1 MAINIKGIRTMA
13 LKNKILVAVD
23 ASDRCMETIKHITQ
37 RDPFQ
42 KKQLVL
48 YHVFI
53 TIPDFY
59 WDIEMEPKSRGAVA
73 YAREWEA
80 AQKNKIEQFM
90 EKARQMLIDA
100 GFPEEA
106 VTIKIKQSDKGIAGD
121 IVEEAKDGYLAVI
134 ISRSGEGEL
143 PEPFLGS
150 NASKVIHKLHFVPV
164 FIAGKKLSGK
174 NILIA
179 LDRSESA
186 MRAVDFVGELM
197 GGYDFKVTLLH
208 VIRNG
213 EHIKS
218 VPSHKPLPD
227 EEVKTEEQK
236 MQAVFD
242 EAKQRLIVYG
252 FKPDH
257 VTSKVIT
264 GVSSPPRAIVQEAEQ
279 GGYSPIVIGRRG
291 LSKFQEFFMGSVSNQ
306 VIQLGVEQAV
316 WVVT

>member
-1 MAINIKGIRTMA
+1 MA
-13 LKNKILVAVD
+13 LKDKILVAVD
-23 ASDRCMETIKHITQ
+23 ASDRCMETIRHITQ

-42 KKQLVL
+42 KKHLVL

-53 TIPDFY
+53 TLPDFY

-73 YAREWEA
+73 HVRTWET

-90 EKARQMLIDA
+90 EKARQMLLDA
-100 GFPEEA
+100 GFPKEA
-106 VTIKIKQSDKGIAGD
+106 VTVKIKQSEKGIARD
-121 IVEEAKDGYLAVI
+121 IVEEAKSGYLTVI

-143 PEPFLGS
+143 PEPFLGT
-150 NASKVIHKLHFVPV
+150 NAAKVIHKLNFVPV
-164 FIAGKKLSGK
+164 FIAGKRLPGK
-174 NILIA
+174 NIMVA
-179 LDRSESA
+179 MDRSEGA

-197 GGYDFKVTLLH
+197 GGYDFKVSLLH
-208 VIRNG
+208 VIREG
-213 EHIKS
+213 EQLKS
-218 VPSHKPLPD
+218 GPPYKPLPK
-227 EEVKTEEQK
+227 EEVQTEEQK

-242 EAKQRLIVYG
+242 EAKRRLIDHG
-252 FKPDH
+252 FKSDH

-264 GVSSPPRAIVQEAEQ
+264 GAHSPPRTIVQEAEQ

>member
-1 MAINIKGIRTMA
+1 MA
-13 LKNKILVAVD
+13 LKDKILVAVD
-23 ASDRCMETIKHITQ
+23 ASDCCMETIRHITQ
-37 RDPFQ
+37 RSPFQ
-42 KKQLVL
+42 KKHLVL

-53 TIPDFY
+53 TLPDFY

-73 YAREWEA
+73 YVRSWEA

-90 EKARQMLIDA
+90 KKARQMLIDA
-100 GFPEEA
+100 GFPKEA
-106 VTIKIKQSDKGIAGD
+106 VTVKIKQSEKGIARD
-121 IVEEAKDGYLAVI
+121 IVEEAEDGYLAVI
-134 ISRSGEGEL
+134 ISRRCEGGL

-150 NASKVIHKLHFVPV
+150 NASKVIQRLHFVPV
-164 FIAGKKLSGK
+164 FIAGKRMPGK
-174 NILIA
+174 NILVA
-179 LDRSESA
+179 LDRSEDA

-197 GGYDFKVTLLH
+197 SGYDFKVTLLH
-208 VIRNG
+208 VIRDG

-218 VPSHKPLPD
+218 VFSHEPLPK
-227 EEVKTEEQK
+227 EEVQTAEQNIRT
-236 MQAVFD
+236 VFD
-242 EAKQRLIVYG
+242 EAKRRLIDYG
-252 FKPDH
+252 FKSDH

-306 VIQLGVEQAV
+306 VIQIGVEQAV

>member
-1 MAINIKGIRTMA
+1 MA
-13 LKNKILVAVD
+13 LEDKILVAVD

-42 KKQLVL
+42 KKHLVL

-53 TIPDFY
+53 TLPDFY
-59 WDIEMEPKSRGAVA
+59 WDIEMEPQSRGAVA
-73 YAREWEA
+73 HVRAWEA
-80 AQKNKIEQFM
+80 AKKNEIDQFM
-90 EKARQMLIDA
+90 EKARKILRDA
-100 GFPEEA
+100 GFPKET
-106 VTIKIKQSDKGIAGD
+106 VTVKIKQSEKGIARD

-143 PEPFLGS
+143 PEPFLGT
-150 NASKVIHKLHFVPV
+150 NAAKVIHKLNFVPV
-164 FIAGKKLSGK
+164 FIAGKRLPRK
-174 NILIA
+174 NILVA
-179 LDRSESA
+179 LDRSEGA

-197 GGYDFKVTLLH
+197 GGHDFNVTLLH

-213 EHIKS
+213 EQIKPGAS
-218 VPSHKPLPD
+218 YKPLP
-227 EEVKTEEQK
+227 EEDIQTEEQK
-236 MQAVFD
+236 IQAVFD
-242 EAKQRLIVYG
+242 EAKRRLIDYG
-252 FKPDH
+252 FKSDH

-264 GVSSPPRAIVQEAEQ
+264 GAQSPPRTIVQDAEQ

-291 LSKFQEFFMGSVSNQ
+291 LSRFQEFFMGSVSNQ

>member
-1 MAINIKGIRTMA
+1 MA
-13 LKNKILVAVD
+13 LEDKILVAVD
-23 ASDRCMETIKHITQ
+23 ASDRCMETIRHITQ

-42 KKQLVL
+42 KKHLVL

-53 TIPDFY
+53 TLPDFY

-73 YAREWEA
+73 HVRAWDA
-80 AQKNKIEQFM
+80 AQKNKIQQFM
-90 EKARQMLIDA
+90 EKAQQILRDA
-100 GFPEEA
+100 GFPKEA
-106 VTIKIKQSDKGIAGD
+106 VTVKIKQSEKGIARD

-143 PEPFLGS
+143 PEPFLGT
-150 NASKVIHKLHFVPV
+150 NASQVIHKLNFVPV
-164 FIAGKKLSGK
+164 FIAGKRLPGK
-174 NILIA
+174 NILVA
-179 LDRSESA
+179 LDRSEGA

-197 GGYDFKVTLLH
+197 GGHDFKVSLLH

-213 EHIKS
+213 EQKKPGAS
-218 VPSHKPLPD
+218 YKPLP
-227 EEVKTEEQK
+227 EEEMQTEEQK

-242 EAKQRLIVYG
+242 EAKRRLIDYG
-252 FKPDH
+252 FKSDH

-264 GVSSPPRAIVQEAEQ
+264 GVQSPPRTIVQEAEQ

>member
-1 MAINIKGIRTMA
+1 MA
-13 LKNKILVAVD
+13 LEDKILVAVD

-42 KKQLVL
+42 KKHLVL

-53 TIPDFY
+53 TLPDFY
-59 WDIEMEPKSRGAVA
+59 WDIEMEPQSRGAVA
-73 YAREWEA
+73 HARAWEA
-80 AQKNKIEQFM
+80 AKKNDIEKFM
-90 EKARQMLIDA
+90 EKARKMLLDA
-100 GFPEEA
+100 GFPKEA
-106 VTIKIKQSDKGIAGD
+106 VTVKIKQSEKGIARD

-164 FIAGKKLSGK
+164 FIAGKRLPGK
-174 NILIA
+174 NILVA
-179 LDRSESA
+179 LDRSEDA

-197 GGYDFKVTLLH
+197 GGHDFNVTLLH

-213 EHIKS
+213 EQIKPGAS
-218 VPSHKPLPD
+218 FKPMP
-227 EEVKTEEQK
+227 EEDIQTEEQK
-236 MQAVFD
+236 MQALFD
-242 EAKQRLIVYG
+242 EAKRRLVDYG

-264 GVSSPPRAIVQEAEQ
+264 GASSPPRAIVQEAEQ

-291 LSKFQEFFMGSVSNQ
+291 LSKLQEFFMGSVSNQ

>member
-1 MAINIKGIRTMA
+1 MA
-13 LKNKILVAVD
+13 LKDKILVAVD
-23 ASDRCMETIKHITQ
+23 ASDRCMETIRHITQ

-42 KKQLVL
+42 KKHLVL

-53 TIPDFY
+53 TLPDFY

-73 YAREWEA
+73 HVRAWEA
-80 AQKNKIEQFM
+80 DKKNKIEQFM
-90 EKARQMLIDA
+90 EKAQKMLLDA
-100 GFPEEA
+100 GFPKEA
-106 VTIKIKQSDKGIAGD
+106 VTVKIKQSEKGIAKD
-121 IVEEAKDGYLAVI
+121 IVEEAKKGYLTVI

-150 NASKVIHKLHFVPV
+150 NASKVIQRLHFVPV
-164 FIAGKKLSGK
+164 FIAGKRLPGK
-174 NILIA
+174 NILVA
-179 LDRSESA
+179 MDRSEGA

-197 GGYDFKVTLLH
+197 GGYDFKVSLLH
-208 VIRNG
+208 VIREG
-213 EHIKS
+213 EQLKS
-218 VPSHKPLPD
+218 GLSYKPLPT
-227 EEVKTEEQK
+227 EEVQTEEQN

-242 EAKQRLIVYG
+242 KAKRRLIDYG
-252 FKPDH
+252 FKSDYI
-257 VTSKVIT
+257 TSKVIT
-264 GVSSPPRAIVQEAEQ
+264 GVSSPPRTIVQEAEQ

>member
-1 MAINIKGIRTMA
+1 MA
-13 LKNKILVAVD
+13 LKDKILVAVD
-23 ASDRCMETIKHITQ
+23 ASDRCMETIRHITQ

-42 KKQLVL
+42 KKHLVL

-53 TIPDFY
+53 TLPDFY

-73 YAREWEA
+73 HVRAWEA
-80 AQKNKIEQFM
+80 DKKNKIEQFM
-90 EKARQMLIDA
+90 EKAQKMLLDA
-100 GFPEEA
+100 GFPKEA
-106 VTIKIKQSDKGIAGD
+106 VTVKIKQSEKGIAKD
-121 IVEEAKDGYLAVI
+121 IVEEAKKGYLTVI

-150 NASKVIHKLHFVPV
+150 NASKVIQRLHFVPV
-164 FIAGKKLSGK
+164 FIAGKRLPGK
-174 NILIA
+174 NILVA
-179 LDRSESA
+179 MDRSEGA

-197 GGYDFKVTLLH
+197 GGYDFKVSLLH
-208 VIRNG
+208 VIREG
-213 EHIKS
+213 EQLKS
-218 VPSHKPLPD
+218 GLSYKPLPT
-227 EEVKTEEQK
+227 EEVQTEEQN

-242 EAKQRLIVYG
+242 KAKRRLIDYG
-252 FKPDH
+252 FKSDYI
-257 VTSKVIT
+257 TSKVIT
-264 GVSSPPRAIVQEAEQ
+264 GVSSPPRKIVQEAEQ

>member
-1 MAINIKGIRTMA
+1 MA
-13 LKNKILVAVD
+13 LEDKILVAVD

-42 KKQLVL
+42 KKHLVL

-53 TIPDFY
+53 TLPDFY
-59 WDIEMEPKSRGAVA
+59 WDIEMEPQSRGAVA
-73 YAREWEA
+73 HVRAWEVA
-80 AQKNKIEQFM
+80 KKEEIEQFM
-90 EKARQMLIDA
+90 EKALEMLRDA
-100 GFPEEA
+100 GFPKEA
-106 VTIKIKQSDKGIAGD
+106 VTVKIKQSERGIARD

-164 FIAGKKLSGK
+164 FIAGKRLPGK
-174 NILIA
+174 NILVAI
-179 LDRSESA
+179 DRSEGA
-186 MRAVDFVGELM
+186 MRAVEFVGELM
-197 GGYDFKVTLLH
+197 GGHDFKVTLLH

-213 EHIKS
+213 EKLKPGAS
-218 VPSHKPLPD
+218 YKPLPAED
-227 EEVKTEEQK
+227 IQTGEQK

-242 EAKQRLIVYG
+242 EAKRRLIDHG
-252 FKPDH
+252 FKADH
-257 VTSKVIT
+257 VTQKIIA
-264 GVSSPPRAIVQEAEQ
+264 GASSQPRAIVQEAEQ
-279 GGYSPIVIGRRG
+279 GGYSPVVIGRRG
-291 LSKFQEFFMGSVSNQ
+291 LSKFQEIFMGSVSNQ

>member
-1 MAINIKGIRTMA
+1 MA
-13 LKNKILVAVD
+13 LEDKILVAVD

-42 KKQLVL
+42 KKHLVL

-53 TIPDFY
+53 TLPDFY
-59 WDIEMEPKSRGAVA
+59 WDIEMEPQSRGAVA
-73 YAREWEA
+73 HARVWEA
-80 AQKNKIEQFM
+80 AKKNEIEQFM
-90 EKARQMLIDA
+90 EKAQQILRDA
-100 GFPEEA
+100 GFPKEA
-106 VTIKIKQSDKGIAGD
+106 VTVKIKQSEKGIARD

-164 FIAGKKLSGK
+164 FIAGKRLPGK
-174 NILIA
+174 NILVA
-179 LDRSESA
+179 MDRSEDA

-197 GGYDFKVTLLH
+197 GGHDFKVTLLH

-213 EHIKS
+213 KQLKS
-218 VPSHKPLPD
+218 GASYKSLS
-227 EEVKTEEQK
+227 EEDIQPEEQK
-236 MQAVFD
+236 IQAVFD
-242 EAKQRLIVYG
+242 EAKRRLIDYG
-252 FKPDH
+252 FKSDH
-257 VTSKVIT
+257 VAQKIIT
-264 GVSSPPRAIVQEAEQ
+264 CALSPPRAIVQEAEQ

-291 LSKFQEFFMGSVSNQ
+291 LSKLQEIFMGSVSNQ

>member
-1 MAINIKGIRTMA
+1 MA
-13 LKNKILVAVD
+13 LKEKILVAVD
-23 ASDRCMETIKHITQ
+23 ASDCCLQTIHHITK

-42 KKQLVL
+42 KKHLVL

-53 TIPDFY
+53 KLPDFY

-73 YAREWEA
+73 YVRAWEA
-80 AQKNKIEQFM
+80 SQKTKIEQFM

-106 VTIKIKQSDKGIAGD
+106 VTIKIKQSEKGIAGD
-121 IVEEAKDGYLAVI
+121 IVEEAKNGYLAVI
-134 ISRSGEGEL
+134 LSRRCEGGL

-150 NASKVIHKLHFVPV
+150 NASKVIQGLHFVPV
-164 FIAGKKLSGK
+164 FIAGKRLPGK
-174 NILIA
+174 NILVA
-179 LDRSESA
+179 LDQSEGA
-186 MRAVDFVGELM
+186 MRAADFVGELM
-197 GGYDFKVTLLH
+197 GGYDFKVMLMH
-208 VIRNG
+208 VLRNVRRT
-213 EHIKS
+213 KL
-218 VPSHKPLPD
+218 VPFHEPFPE
-227 EEVKTEEQK
+227 EEVQIAEQK
-236 MQAVFD
+236 IQPVFD
-242 EAKQRLIVYG
+242 EAKRRLIDYG
-252 FKPDH
+252 FKSDY

-264 GVSSPPRAIVQEAEQ
+264 GASSPPRAIIQEAEQ

>member
-1 MAINIKGIRTMA
+1 MV
-13 LKNKILVAVD
+13 LKDKILVAVD
-23 ASDRCMETIKHITQ
+23 ASDRCMETIRHITQ
-37 RDPFQ
+37 RITFQ
-42 KKQLVL
+42 KKHLVL

-53 TIPDFY
+53 TLPDFY

-73 YAREWEA
+73 HVRAWEA
-80 AQKNKIEQFM
+80 AQKNKIEKFM
-90 EKARQMLIDA
+90 EKARQMLLDA
-100 GFPEEA
+100 GFPKES
-106 VTIKIKQSDKGIAGD
+106 VTVKIKQSEKGIARD

-134 ISRSGEGEL
+134 ISRSGEGKL
-143 PEPFLGS
+143 PEPFLGT
-150 NASKVIHKLHFVPV
+150 NASKVIHKLNFVPV
-164 FIAGKKLSGK
+164 FIAGKRLPGK
-174 NILIA
+174 NILVA
-179 LDRSESA
+179 LDRSEGA

-197 GGYDFKVTLLH
+197 GGHDFNVTLLH

-213 EHIKS
+213 EQIKPGAS
-218 VPSHKPLPD
+218 YKPLP
-227 EEVKTEEQK
+227 EEEMQTEEQK

-242 EAKQRLIVYG
+242 EAKRRLVDYG
-252 FKPDH
+252 FKSDH

-264 GVSSPPRAIVQEAEQ
+264 GAESPQRTIVREAEQ

>member
-1 MAINIKGIRTMA
+1 MA
-13 LKNKILVAVD
+13 LKDKILVAVD
-23 ASDRCMETIKHITQ
+23 ASDRCMETIRHITQ

-42 KKQLVL
+42 KKHLVL
-48 YHVFI
+48 YHVLI
-53 TIPDFY
+53 TLPDFY

-73 YAREWEA
+73 HVRAWEA
-80 AQKNKIEQFM
+80 SKKNKIEKFM
-90 EKARQMLIDA
+90 EKARQMLLDA
-100 GFPEEA
+100 GFPKES
-106 VTIKIKQSDKGIAGD
+106 VTVKIKQSEKGVARD
-121 IVEEAKDGYLAVI
+121 IVEEAKSGYLTVI

-143 PEPFLGS
+143 PEPFLGT
-150 NASKVIHKLHFVPV
+150 NAAKVIHKLNFVPV
-164 FIAGKKLSGK
+164 FIAGKRLPGK
-174 NILIA
+174 NILVA
-179 LDRSESA
+179 MDRSEGA

-197 GGYDFKVTLLH
+197 GGHDFNVTLLH

-213 EHIKS
+213 EQIKPGAS
-218 VPSHKPLPD
+218 YKPMP
-227 EEVKTEEQK
+227 EEDIQTEEQK

-242 EAKQRLIVYG
+242 EAKRRLVDYG

-264 GVSSPPRAIVQEAEQ
+264 DASSPPRAIVQEAEQ

-291 LSKFQEFFMGSVSNQ
+291 LSKLQEFFMGSVSKQ

>member
-1 MAINIKGIRTMA
+1 MV
-13 LKNKILVAVD
+13 LKDKILVTVD
-23 ASDRCMETIKHITQ
+23 ASDRCMETIRHITQ

-42 KKQLVL
+42 KKHLVL

-53 TIPDFY
+53 TLPDFY

-73 YAREWEA
+73 HVRAWEA
-80 AQKNKIEQFM
+80 AQKNRIEQFM
-90 EKARQMLIDA
+90 EKARQMLLDA
-100 GFPEEA
+100 GFPKEA
-106 VTIKIKQSDKGIAGD
+106 VTMKIKQSEKGFAKD

-143 PEPFLGS
+143 PEPFLGT
-150 NASKVIHKLHFVPV
+150 NAAKVIHKLNFVPV
-164 FIAGKKLSGK
+164 FIAGKRLPGK
-174 NILIA
+174 NILVA
-179 LDRSESA
+179 MDRSEGA

-197 GGYDFKVTLLH
+197 GGYDFKVSLLH
-208 VIRNG
+208 VIRKG
-213 EHIKS
+213 EQLKS
-218 VPSHKPLPD
+218 GPSYKPLPK
-227 EEVKTEEQK
+227 EEVQTEEQK
-236 MQAVFD
+236 MQTVFD
-242 EAKQRLIVYG
+242 EAKHCLIDYG
-252 FKPDH
+252 FKSDH

-264 GVSSPPRAIVQEAEQ
+264 GAQSPPRTIVQEAEQ

>member
-1 MAINIKGIRTMA
+1 MA
-13 LKNKILVAVD
+13 LKDKILVAVD
-23 ASDRCMETIKHITQ
+23 ASDRCMETIRHITQ

-42 KKQLVL
+42 KKHLVL

-53 TIPDFY
+53 TLPDFY

-73 YAREWEA
+73 YVRDWEA

-90 EKARQMLIDA
+90 EKARQILIDA
-100 GFPEEA
+100 GFPKEA
-106 VTIKIKQSDKGIAGD
+106 ITVKIKKSEKGIAKD
-121 IVEEAKDGYLAVI
+121 IVEEAKSGYLAVI

-150 NASKVIHKLHFVPV
+150 NASNVIQKLHFVPV

-174 NILIA
+174 NILVA
-179 LDRSESA
+179 LDRSEGA

-213 EHIKS
+213 AHIKS
-218 VPSHKPLPD
+218 LSSHKPLPE
-227 EEVKTEEQK
+227 EEVKIEEENLK
-236 MQAVFD
+236 AVFD
-242 EAKQRLIVYG
+242 EAKRRLIDYG

-264 GVSSPPRAIVQEAEQ
+264 GTLSPPRAIVQEAEQ

-291 LSKFQEFFMGSVSNQ
+291 LSKFQEFFIGSVSNQ

>member
-1 MAINIKGIRTMA
+1 MA
-13 LKNKILVAVD
+13 LKDKILVAVD
-23 ASDRCMETIKHITQ
+23 ASDRCMETIRHITQ

-53 TIPDFY
+53 TLPDFY

-73 YAREWEA
+73 HVRAWEA
-80 AQKNKIEQFM
+80 DKKNKIEQFM
-90 EKARQMLIDA
+90 EKAQKMLLDA
-100 GFPEEA
+100 GFPKEA
-106 VTIKIKQSDKGIAGD
+106 VTVKIKQSEKGIAKD
-121 IVEEAKDGYLAVI
+121 IVEEAKKGYLAVI

-150 NASKVIHKLHFVPV
+150 NASKVIQRLHFVPV
-164 FIAGKKLSGK
+164 FIAGKRLPGK
-174 NILIA
+174 NILVA
-179 LDRSESA
+179 MDRSEGA

-197 GGYDFKVTLLH
+197 GGYDFKVSLLH
-208 VIRNG
+208 VIREG
-213 EHIKS
+213 EQLKS
-218 VPSHKPLPD
+218 GLSYKPLPT
-227 EEVKTEEQK
+227 EEVQTEEQN

-242 EAKQRLIVYG
+242 KAKRRLIDYG
-252 FKPDH
+252 FKSDYI
-257 VTSKVIT
+257 TSKVIT
-264 GVSSPPRAIVQEAEQ
+264 GVSSPPRTIVQEAEQ

>member
-1 MAINIKGIRTMA
+1 MTLLKRGYDMA

-23 ASDRCMETIKHITQ
+23 ASDCCLETIRHITK
-37 RDPFQ
+37 RESFQ
-42 KKQLVL
+42 KKHLVL

-53 TIPDFY
+53 TLPDFY

-73 YAREWEA
+73 YVRDWKA
-80 AQKNKIEQFM
+80 AQKHKIEKFM
-90 EKARQMLIDA
+90 EKAQQILIDA
-100 GFPEEA
+100 GFPKEA
-106 VTIKIKQSDKGIAGD
+106 VTIKIKQSEKGIARD
-121 IVEEAKDGYLAVI
+121 IVEEAKEGYLAVI
-134 ISRSGEGEL
+134 ISRSGEGAL

-150 NASKVIHKLHFVPV
+150 NASNVIQRLHFVPV
-164 FIAGKKLSGK
+164 FIAGKRLPGK
-174 NILIA
+174 NILVA
-179 LDRSESA
+179 LDRSEGA

-197 GGYDFKVTLLH
+197 GGHDFKVTLLH

-218 VPSHKPLPD
+218 MPSGKPLPD

-242 EAKQRLIVYG
+242 EAKRRLIDHG
-252 FKPDH
+252 FKSDH

-291 LSKFQEFFMGSVSNQ
+291 ISKFQEFFMGSVSNQ